1 MAINNYHKI
10 FIIMLLNC
18 TLLMGQQERAQV
30 SKLKLTTLSTM
41 LVNGKGIGEWGYSAL
56 IEVDGKKILFDTG
69 GRPET
74 VLKNAEEMGIDLS
87 DVEDVFLSHNHW
99 DHTGGLLTLRKELK
113 KRNPNALKR
122 IHVGKGIFSK
132 RVNSENTILTTKKE
146 LEADN
151 VEFIVYSDSRELFP
165 GVWITGP
172 IKRIHDERNWSGK
185 GKIETDSGTIE
196 DTIPEDQSL
205 VIATRDGFVLIS
217 GCGHA
222 GLVNTLE
229 HITTNI
235 NEENVSTIIGGFH
248 LFSATDEQL
257 SWTAGK
263 LEDFGVS
270 KIMGAHCT
278 GIESLY
284 TLRELLG
291 LNRADAVVGS
301 VGDSFDLELGIK
313 AGIIAR

>member
-1 MAINNYHKI
+1 M
-10 FIIMLLNC
+10 
-18 TLLMGQQERAQV
+18 
-30 SKLKLTTLSTM
+30 
-41 LVNGKGIGEWGYSAL
+41 
-56 IEVDGKKILFDTG
+56 
-69 GRPET
+69 
-74 VLKNAEEMGIDLS
+74 
-87 DVEDVFLSHNHW
+87 
-99 DHTGGLLTLRKELK
+99 
-113 KRNPNALKR
+113 
-122 IHVGKGIFSK
+122 
-132 RVNSENTILTTKKE
+132 
-146 LEADN
+146 
-151 VEFIVYSDSRELFP
+151 
-165 GVWITGP
+165 WITGP

-235 NEENVSTIIGGFH
+235 NEENVYTIIGGFH